1 MGHLLEV
8 VEVEHRSHRRQIL
21 KRSAAAAVSLG
32 LFFRT
37 SFDRFRVNLADVL
50 FWLQIL
56 DNGVV
61 GVDRR
66 VEVATNACGASA
78 SGKDT
83 CARRPDSRYI
93 FAGVL
98 ENDVAPSRMP
108 SKKVGDAAA
117 SPCQL
122 CNSSP
127 RSSVDWGSLVDFSFN
142 DDPNALLYAVVLF
155 HDVHVDQWLLDLLL
169 NDGTLGV
176 GRGARREEEETLRRG
191 KTQGKAVSCLIR
203 RLDCVLTCYVRRGRQ

>member
-122 CNSSP
+122 CATSCCTFDLS
-127 RSSVDWGSLVDFSFN
+127 SLVYLSLN
-142 DDPNALLYAVVLF
+142 YDPNARLDAVVLF